1 MVKKYIS
8 KNSLCITGSVI
19 HKYVFELIDIVQ
31 KGNKDKIIDLLII
44 FQNQIKS
51 YSKKARSEDVEQDL
65 YVF

>member
-1 MVKKYIS
+1 M
-8 KNSLCITGSVI
+8 N
-19 HKYVFELIDIVQ
+19 KYVFELIDIVQ

-65 YVF
+65 YVFFNSFNLYNIFR

>member
-1 MVKKYIS
+1 M
-8 KNSLCITGSVI
+8 N
-19 HKYVFELIDIVQ
+19 KYVFELIDIVQ